1 MRKYIKNKCTSLK
14 LPEMKSEKGMEEK
27 DKPSLEDAGCIHFP
41 GADIRDDYLNGNKQS
56 VI

>member
-1 MRKYIKNKCTSLK
+1 
-14 LPEMKSEKGMEEK
+14 MKSEKGMEEK